1 MKTTS
6 SQRSSKELHEQILL
20 QASKLFV
27 ERGYKGLSMREIA
40 EAAGISKAGLYY
52 HFKDKEDL
60 FLAILLD
67 SIASLGE
74 LTAKARAYRGSTREK
89 IRHLLVL
96 IAKENKQ
103 QRGIMRLAEND
114 AVHLSPEA
122 QKKMRELYHAS
133 FPAQLEAILAEG
145 QENGELQDFDVH
157 ELARLLLLLALP
169 LLSASKKDAPA
180 KIDLLES
187 IFFDGVKKRN

>member
-1 MKTTS
+1 MKTSS

-74 LTAKARAYRGSTREK
+74 LTARARIYKGNTKEK
-89 IRHLLVL
+89 VRHLLEL
-96 IAKENKQ
+96 IAKEDNQ
-103 QRGIMRLAEND
+103 QRGIMRLAEHD
-114 AVHLSPEA
+114 AIHLSIEA
-122 QKKMRELYHAS
+122 QKKMRELYYAS
-133 FPAQLEAILAEG
+133 FPAQLEAILQEG
-145 QENGELQDFDVH
+145 QENSELRDFDVR
-157 ELARLLLLLALP
+157 EVARLLLAMALP
-169 LLSASKKDAPA
+169 LLSVSKKDAA
-180 KIDLLES
+180 ARVDLLEG
-187 IFFDGVKKRN
+187 IFFDGVAKR

>member
-1 MKTTS
+1 MKSTP
-6 SQRSSKELHEQILL
+6 SQRSSKKLHEQIL
-20 QASKLFV
+20 AHAAKLFV

-40 EAAGISKAGLYY
+40 EATGVSKAGLYY

-60 FLAILLD
+60 FLAILLA

-74 LTAKARAYRGSTREK
+74 LTSQARAYPGSSKEK
-89 IRHLLVL
+89 VRHLLEL

-145 QENGELQDFDVH
+145 QKNAELRDFDVR
-157 ELARLLLLLALP
+157 EVARLLLSMALP
-169 LLSASKKDAPA
+169 LLSVSKKDAVVRV
-180 KIDLLES
+180 DLLET
-187 IFFDGVKKRN
+187 IFFDGVAKR